1 MTPPKSASITNDT
14 SMNNRFS
21 SLAHMGAWLSLL
33 AFPMLSP
40 AASVI
45 YSNFGAGSSYNTSQ
59 ANPVGNAF
67 DGSVY
72 AEGDTFLLAGDA
84 TFTSLRI
91 ALSCF
96 AFCTDPFFITVS
108 RDAGNQPGTALET
121 FVVSPGVLGTLGA
134 NNSPLVLTSLLNPI
148 FTAGTRYWITARAG
162 LNDSI
167 GWNLNSTGDPSAEAL
182 STDGGATWFSPSGN
196 TPGAFELSGIV
207 PEPAS
212 IGLVLCAALLL
223 YAVLGFIGKSRMA
236 G

>member
-1 MTPPKSASITNDT
+1 
-14 SMNNRFS
+14 MNNRFS
-21 SLAHMGAWLSLL
+21 SLARMGAWLSLL
-33 AFPMLSP
+33 AVPMLSP
-40 AASVI
+40 AASLI
-45 YSNFGAGSSYNTSQ
+45 YSNFGPGSSYNTSQ

-67 DGSVY
+67 DGSAY
-72 AEGDTFLLAGDA
+72 AEGNTFSLGGDA

-96 AFCTDPFFITVS
+96 AFCTDPFFVTVS
-108 RDAGNQPGTALET
+108 RDAGNQPGTPLET

-134 NNSPLVLTSLLNPI
+134 NNSPLVLTSVLNPI
-148 FTAGTRYWITARAG
+148 LIAGTRYWITARAD

-167 GWNLNSTGDPSAEAL
+167 GWNLNSTGDPAAEAL
-182 STDGGATWFSPSGN
+182 STDGGLTWFSPSGN

-212 IGLVLCAALLL
+212 TGLVLCAVLVL
-223 YAVLGFIGKSRMA
+223 YVVLGFIGRRRIA